1 MSPWYAAA
9 PAQARRSAVA
19 ATACGLA
26 VLLPMPAQAQP
37 APTAAPPAASIY
49 SCIDDKGRKL
59 TSDRPIPECNAREQR
74 VLNRDGSLRDV
85 RPPTLT
91 AEERAEVEARE
102 RKAAEARQAQAE
114 ATRRDRNLVAR
125 YKDEPAHAAARAAA
139 LDTVKLA
146 ITASE
151 KRLKELAAERKP
163 LLDEAE
169 FYKGKPLP
177 AKLRQQL
184 DANEVATSAQREAVA
199 AQEAELVRVNR
210 LYDIE
215 LDRLKKLWAGARPGS
230 LGPMP
235 TAMAGGAPA
244 TR

>member
-1 MSPWYAAA
+1 MFWLVTASLRAALAALALLATASWLA
-9 PAQARRSAVA
+9 PALAQTPPG
-19 ATACGLA
+19 ATG
-26 VLLPMPAQAQP
+26 PA
-37 APTAAPPAASIY
+37 IY
-49 SCIDDKGRKL
+49 SCTDDKGRRL

-74 VLNRDGSLRDV
+74 ILNRDGSVRDM

-91 AEERAEVEARE
+91 AEERAEAEARE
-102 RKAAEARQAQAE
+102 RKAAELRMAQAE
-114 ATRRDRNLVAR
+114 AVRRDRNLMAR
-125 YKDEPAHAAARAAA
+125 YRSEEAHGAARAAA

-169 FYKGKPLP
+169 FYKSKPVP
-177 AKLRQQL
+177 IKLKTQL
-184 DANEVATSAQREAVA
+184 DAIDVATDAQRA
-199 AQEAELVRVNR
+199 AMGNQEAELVRVNR

-215 LDRLKKLWAGARPGS
+215 LDRLKKLWGGTRPGS
-230 LGPMP
+230 MGPLP
-235 TAMAGGAPA
+235 TAIRGGITSVAE

>member
-1 MSPWYAAA
+1 MSPCHAAA
-9 PAQARRSAVA
+9 SSRRPALVVVA
-19 ATACGLA
+19 GVAA
-26 VLLPMPAQAQP
+26 VLLPLLAQAQP
-37 APTAAPPAASIY
+37 APVAPPAASIY
-49 SCIDDKGRKL
+49 SCIDDKGRRL

-91 AEERAEVEARE
+91 AEERAEAEARE
-102 RKAAEARQAQAE
+102 RKAAEVRQAQAE

-125 YKDEPAHAAARAAA
+125 YKDAAAHGSARAAA

-146 ITASE
+146 IAASE

-177 AKLRQQL
+177 AKLKQML

-215 LDRLKKLWAGARPGS
+215 LDRLKKLWAGAAPGS

-235 TAMAGGAPA
+235 TAMVGGATA